1 MELLDN
7 TEMPQESC
15 AHLESNPQ
23 PSTSPSEKELNVLK
37 MGCPEGELGHLF
49 CPERTDYEGTLLPQ
63 MHLHGRTHSIG
74 L

>member
-37 MGCPEGELGHLF
+37 MGCSEGELGHLF
-49 CPERTDYEGTLLPQ
+49 RPERTDYEGTLLPQ